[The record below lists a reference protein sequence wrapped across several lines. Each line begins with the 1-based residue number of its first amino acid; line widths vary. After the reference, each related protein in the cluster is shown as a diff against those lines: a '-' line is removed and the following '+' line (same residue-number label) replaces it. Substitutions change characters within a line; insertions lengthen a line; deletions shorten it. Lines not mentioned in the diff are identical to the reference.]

1 MIPMLNRIKES
12 LFPAPSAAP
21 VVVPGVT
28 REEVLTVRALTAFA
42 DGASASVAMGIFRG
56 EGL

>member
-1 MIPMLNRIKES
+1 MLKRFKEW
-12 LFPAPSAAP
+12 LFPTPPAVPAG
-21 VVVPGVT
+21 VPGVT

-42 DGASASVAMGIFRG
+42 DGASPSVAMAIFRG

>member
-1 MIPMLNRIKES
+1 MLNQIKQS
-12 LFPAPSAAP
+12 LFPAPAAAP
-21 VVVPGVT
+21 VMIPGVT

-42 DGASASVAMGIFRG
+42 NGASPSVAMGIFRG

>member
-1 MIPMLNRIKES
+1 MLNRIKES

-42 DGASASVAMGIFRG
+42 DGASPSVAMAIFRG
-56 EGL
+56 ERL